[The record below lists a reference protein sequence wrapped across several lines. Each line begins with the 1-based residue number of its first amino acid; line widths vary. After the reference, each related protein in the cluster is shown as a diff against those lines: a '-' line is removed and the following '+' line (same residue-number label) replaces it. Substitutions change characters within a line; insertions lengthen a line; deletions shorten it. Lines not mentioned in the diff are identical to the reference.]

1 MYLDACLQGFHMEE
15 LPSGNQRALP
25 KGTSGAIASFDRQQL
40 NPTWVYHGF
49 MGAACFFFNGFDS
62 STRN

>member
-1 MYLDACLQGFHMEE
+1 MYLDAYLQGFPMEG

-25 KGTSGAIASFDRQQL
+25 KGTSGAIASSDRQQL

-49 MGAACFFFNGFDS
+49 MGLSWFFMVFDS

>member
-1 MYLDACLQGFHMEE
+1 MEG

-25 KGTSGAIASFDRQQL
+25 KGTSGIASFDRQQL

-49 MGAACFFFNGFDS
+49 MGLSWFFMVFDS